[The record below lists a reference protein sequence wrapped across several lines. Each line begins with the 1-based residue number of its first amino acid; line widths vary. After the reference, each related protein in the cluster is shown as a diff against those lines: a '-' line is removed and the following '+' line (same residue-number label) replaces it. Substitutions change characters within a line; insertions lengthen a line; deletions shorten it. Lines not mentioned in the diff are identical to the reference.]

1 MSQGV
6 ISPAIVDR
14 GRTPDR
20 LLLEQLLPTPAYK
33 RLWFSVCN
41 FGVVENVDRER
52 PSNWKENSPDPGH
65 MNSNRAGAR

>member
-14 GRTPDR
+14 SRTPDQ

-41 FGVVENVDRER
+41 FGVVENVDREWQR
-52 PSNWKENSPDPGH
+52 GEADLLKASDYN
-65 MNSNRAGAR
+65 AAI